1 MWPSRR
7 PVNRPARI
15 RLGRFSL
22 RARLTALLVGLLLL
36 ACAGVGVVTLI
47 ALRSSLM
54 TRLDQQLDDAGARY
68 AAAVELNEP
77 ADGDSDSGSDRKTGS
92 SDSAET
98 STVGQAA
105 GTLGARTINHLITAA
120 GVVPDHEH
128 PNLLT
133 DDDRV
138 VISGLTVSSRKQNV
152 YLPDLG
158 EYRVLVSAGDDQD
171 AIITGLPIRGVSDT
185 VHHAVLDELVAFT
198 GVVAIMGFIG
208 TFAVRRSLRPLDR
221 VAATALQVSELP
233 LSSGRP
239 ELTERVPVVDQ
250 HTEVGQVATAVNHM
264 LDRIGAALTE
274 RQRSE
279 DRLRQFLADASHELR
294 TPLAV
299 VRSHSELIGRQGT
312 ELTPEVSRSLGRIE
326 SAAGRMSRLVD
337 DLLLLARLDSGQSLQ
352 HDQVDL
358 SRLAVEAVAD
368 ARITGPRQRWSLD
381 LPDHPVTVRGDEYR
395 LQQVIVNL
403 LSNARTHTPPGTR
416 VRLSIAELDDAVELL
431 VHDDGPGFPP
441 GLAERAHERFV
452 RGAARRASDP
462 SADDSGGSG
471 LGLAIAHSVVT
482 AHRGSIG
489 IDSKPGDTTI
499 RIRLPRG

>member
-1 MWPSRR
+1 MWLSRR
-7 PVNRPARI
+7 RVSRPARF
-15 RLGRFSL
+15 RLARFSL
-22 RARLTALLVGLLLL
+22 RTRLTALLVGLLLL

-54 TRLDQQLDDAGARY
+54 NRLDQQLDEAGARY
-68 AAAVELNEP
+68 AAAIELSEP
-77 ADGDSDSGSDRKTGS
+77 ADGDSSSDRQTGTGG
-92 SDSAET
+92 DAET
-98 STVGQAA
+98 STVGQST
-105 GTLGARTINHLITAA
+105 GTLGARTINHRITGA
-120 GVVPDHEH
+120 GVVTDREH
-128 PNLLT
+128 PNQLT
-133 DDDRV
+133 DADRA
-138 VISGLTVSSRKQNV
+138 VIAALTVSSRKQNV
-152 YLPDLG
+152 YFPGLG
-158 EYRVLVSAGDDQD
+158 EYRVLVMAGDDHD
-171 AIITGLPIRGVSDT
+171 AVITGLPIRTVSDT
-185 VHHAVLDELVAFT
+185 VHHAIVDELVAFT

-239 ELTERVPVVDQ
+239 ELTERVPAADP

-264 LDRIGAALTE
+264 LDRIGAALAE

-358 SRLAVEAVAD
+358 TRLAVEAVAD
-368 ARITGPRQRWSLD
+368 ARITGPQQRWSLD

-416 VRLSIAELDDAVELL
+416 VRLSIAELDDAVELS
-431 VHDDGPGFPP
+431 VHDDGPGFPA
-441 GLAERAHERFV
+441 GLAVRAHERFV
-452 RGAARRASDP
+452 RGAAGRRSSDAG
-462 SADDSGGSG
+462 ADDSGGSG
-471 LGLAIAHSVVT
+471 LGLAIVHSVVT
-482 AHRGSIG
+482 AHRGSIQ
-489 IDSKPGDTTI
+489 IDSEPGDTTV
-499 RIRLPRG
+499 RIRLPRN

>member
-1 MWPSRR
+1 MS
-7 PVNRPARI
+7 RPAAARF

-47 ALRSSLM
+47 ALRSSLIN
-54 TRLDQQLDDAGARY
+54 RLDQQLDDAGARY
-68 AAAVELNEP
+68 AAAVEQSEP
-77 ADGDSDSGSDRKTGS
+77 PDGDSGSDRELGAGN
-92 SDSAET
+92 SAET
-98 STVGQAA
+98 STVGQAT
-105 GTLGARTINHLITAA
+105 GTLGARTINHLITGA
-120 GVVPDHEH
+120 GVVTDREH
-128 PNLLT
+128 PNQLT
-133 DDDRV
+133 DDDRTV
-138 VISGLTVSSRKQNV
+138 LSALRVSSRKQDV
-152 YLPDLG
+152 YFPGLG
-158 EYRVLVSAGDDQD
+158 EYRVLVAAGDDND
-171 AIITGLPIRGVSDT
+171 AIITGLPIRGVSET
-185 VHHAVLDELVAFT
+185 VHRAVVDELVAFT

-239 ELTERVPVVDQ
+239 ELTERVPVADQ

-299 VRSHSELIGRQGT
+299 VRSHSELIGRQATG
-312 ELTPEVSRSLGRIE
+312 LTPEVSRSLGRIE

-337 DLLLLARLDSGQSLQ
+337 DLLLLARLDSGQALQ
-352 HDQVDL
+352 HEQVDL

-368 ARITGPRQRWSLD
+368 ARITGPQQRWSLD

-403 LSNARTHTPPGTR
+403 LSNARMHTPPGTR

-431 VHDDGPGFPP
+431 VHDDGPGFPA

-452 RGAARRASDP
+452 RGATRRASD
-462 SADDSGGSG
+462 SGADSSGGSG

-482 AHRGSIG
+482 AHRGSIQ
-489 IDSKPGDTTI
+489 IDSEPGDTTI